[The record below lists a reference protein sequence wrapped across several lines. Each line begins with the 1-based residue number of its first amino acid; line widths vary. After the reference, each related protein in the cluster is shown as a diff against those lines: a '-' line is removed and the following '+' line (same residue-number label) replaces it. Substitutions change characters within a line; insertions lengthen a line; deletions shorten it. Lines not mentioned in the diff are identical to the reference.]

1 MNYKILKYALGAIA
15 SVMAFSSVSWADDTD
30 IFTINPN
37 VTSQRPNILIMV
49 DNAANWSTRYAYEK
63 AALVSTFNS
72 LDSRFNVGVA
82 YFSNSNN
89 KENTAVPNSN
99 ITSGAV
105 IAAAVRQMND
115 TNRPLYAAFVNELNG
130 ANGSGGDGGSNS
142 FPALS
147 LAEAYKYFSGST
159 QYAGAG
165 YSNRDYPNNPFVT
178 STGNSIKS
186 IHALS
191 SGHAFSNATG
201 TLYNSPIS
209 DACQKN
215 YVIYIANG
223 TADSN
228 ENNPAKSLLTAAGGN
243 TATIPLTPSN
253 QESNWADEW
262 ARFLANNDINS
273 TYPGEQNII
282 TYTLEIAPGTNAPDI
297 AMTKLLQSMATQGKG
312 KYFSSDG
319 NTAAIV
325 EALNNIFD
333 EIQAKNTVF
342 ASSTLPVS
350 VNVRGTYLNQVYMGV
365 FRPDGY
371 GNPRWVGNLKE
382 YKLGLDG
389 TGTQLVLQDKNGLS
403 AANTSEGFISPI
415 VTSFWTTSSSFW
427 DTSYY
432 DTMVDSSGGA
442 SDAPDGDL
450 VEKGGVAQKL
460 RAAYATNQS
469 TRALYTCSGTCTGGS
484 SLSGSLFDTSN
495 SNLTD
500 AVFGISGPQS
510 ATLSRTANASTDY
523 EVTAAVSNHGYSTG
537 DAITI
542 AGATQSAY
550 NGTFPITVVDANT
563 FKYTITVSPTTPA
576 TGTPKA
582 TIPGAAITVTSISY
596 NGTTATATAAGHTFV
611 AGDVI
616 SLSGTP
622 YSAYNTSFTI
632 SSVVAGTSFSF
643 PVTQQPVTGGGGI
656 VTIGATTYGIDTA
669 ASSGITRTGTTVV
682 VKTTSNLPTSATSA
696 TITGAS
702 PSEYNGTWSVTVANN
717 KKTLSFTLPS
727 SSITPPTTTTG
738 TFSAAKA
745 TGTSVTLLSL
755 SRVGTTVTADT
766 GTTNLG
772 LSVGNQISISNAT
785 ESEYNGTYSVT
796 AVDNT
801 DTSHRKFTYTI
812 VTTPASPATTT
823 GTITASSG
831 AVNKTSLIAWVRGQN
846 VLMDDNPNGLSS
858 SVRGYLHGDVVHS
871 RPLVVNYNRNGLD
884 NGTDIVV
891 FYGANDGILHAVK
904 GGKDDTD
911 GTELWGFIPTE
922 FMPQLKRL
930 YQNSPVISSLSKKPY
945 FFDGPIGIYMDDH
958 NNDKKLDTTVDAS
971 DKVYLY
977 LTARRGA
984 RLIYALDVSDP
995 ANPKLLWK
1003 KTNSSTDYSELGY
1016 TWSEPKVGKI
1026 RGYTNPVLIFGA
1038 GYDPTAEDASTQ
1050 GTATMGRGLFIVDAF
1065 TGAVVKTF
1073 GPADGLTFPV
1083 PGDVVALNSNFDPD
1097 NYLDRVYFADTG
1109 GRVWRLN
1116 IGFSS
1121 SATTWDLHRVAT
1133 VGGGGRKFLFS
1144 PDVIYNTTYDAV
1156 LIGSGD
1162 REHPLDTTATNRFY
1176 MFKDSKTGTPPDPD
1190 NEGDG
1195 IEEADLCDVTDY
1207 YTSSASVNTCLA
1219 SNAKYGWYYTLDP
1232 AEKVVGSATSQNQ
1245 TVFFGTNVPSSV
1257 INQAGYCGSDLG
1269 EGRIYALDARNG
1281 RSTIDLSG
1289 NGVLGAEDAYT
1300 VYPGGGLP
1308 PSPTPVTVQL
1318 NDGQPCEGENCPCTG
1333 ENCTKEG
1340 TCFGPTCLV
1349 PPSLEYNQR
1358 YRSFW
1363 YFEGEN

>member
-30 IFTINPN
+30 IFTLNPN
-37 VTSQRPNILIMV
+37 VSSQRPNVLLIV
-49 DNAANWSTRYAYEK
+49 DNTANWNTPFVAEK
-63 AALVSTFNS
+63 AALVSTFNG
-72 LDSRFNVGVA
+72 LNDQFNVGIMMMVETG
-82 YFSNSNN
+82 N
-89 KENTAVPNSN
+89 PNDNVDGSY
-99 ITSGAV
+99 V
-105 IAAAVRQMND
+105 RAAIRQMTA
-115 TNRPLYAAFVNELNG
+115 TNRSLYATLVNSLDQL
-130 ANGSGGDGGSNS
+130 GDKGNNATYG
-142 FPALS
+142 LTM
-147 LAEAYKYFSGST
+147 AEAYRYFAGTTSVSGF
-159 QYAGAG
+159 GKVK
-165 YSNRDYPNNPFVT
+165 RDYGGNNASGFAAASASQAVWSQP
-178 STGNSIKS
+178 GN
-186 IHALS
+186 
-191 SGHAFSNATG
+191 AFQNAGDQT
-201 TLYNSPIS
+201 YESPIS
-209 DACQKN
+209 DSCGKN
-215 YVIYIANG
+215 FIIFISNG
-223 TADSN
+223 FAGDNGSATSS
-228 ENNPAKSLLTAAGGN
+228 AKAALAALGGN
-243 TATIPLTPSN
+243 TAAIALSPNGS
-253 QESNWADEW
+253 ESNIADEW
-262 ARFLANNDINS
+262 ARFLANNDVNS
-273 TYPGEQNII
+273 SFAGSQTVV
-282 TYTLEIAPGTNAPDI
+282 TYTVDVLPKTTGQGPGHTA
-297 AMTKLLQSMATQGKG
+297 LLKSMATQGKG
-312 KYFSSDG
+312 KYFATDG
-319 NTAAIV
+319 TTAAIV

-371 GNPRWVGNLKE
+371 GSPRWVGNLKE

-415 VTSFWTTSSSFW
+415 ATSFWTTGSSFW
-427 DTSYY
+427 NTSYY
-432 DTMVDSSGGA
+432 DTMVDSPGGA

-450 VEKGGVAQKL
+450 VEKGGAAQKL
-460 RAAYATNQS
+460 RSTYATDQS
-469 TRALYTCSGTCTGGS
+469 ARSLYTCTGSCTSGS
-484 SLSGSLFDTSN
+484 SLSSTVFKTSN
-495 SNLTD
+495 SDLTD

-510 ATLSRTANASTDY
+510 ATLTRTVNSATDY
-523 EVTAAVSNHGYSTG
+523 EVTASVSNHGYFTG
-537 DAITI
+537 DSITI
-542 AGATQSAY
+542 AGAAQAAY
-550 NGTFPITVVDANT
+550 NGTFPITVIDANT
-563 FKYTITVSPTTPA
+563 FKYTITVSPSSPA
-576 TGTPKA
+576 TGAPTA
-582 TIPGAAITVTSISY
+582 TIPGAAIAVTSIAY

-643 PVTQQPVTGGGGI
+643 PVTQQPTTPGGGG
-656 VTIGATTYGIDTA
+656 TATAGGTTKNIETSTA
-669 ASSGITRTGTTVV
+669 NPSPGITRSGNTVTVRTTANHGFGSTGATVSV
-682 VKTTSNLPTSATSA
+682 TIAGATPSDYNGTWTA
-696 TITGAS
+696 TITGNKAFTFTITPTP
-702 PSEYNGTWSVTVANN
+702 PSSTITG
-717 KKTLSFTLPS
+717 SFT
-727 SSITPPTTTTG
+727 
-738 TFSAAKA
+738 AAKA
-745 TGTSVTLLSL
+745 TGTSAALLSL
-755 SRVGTTVTADT
+755 TRIGTTVTADT

-772 LSVGNQISISNAT
+772 LSVGSQVSIANAT
-785 ESEYNGTYSVT
+785 ESGYNGTYSVT

-812 VTTPASPATTT
+812 ATTPASPAT

-831 AVNKTSLIAWVRGQN
+831 AVSKASLIAWVRGQN
-846 VLMDDNPNGLSS
+846 VLMDDNPSGSS
-858 SVRGYLHGDVVHS
+858 TDVRGYLHGDVVHS

-958 NNDKKLDTTVDAS
+958 NNDKKLDTAVDAS

-995 ANPKLLWK
+995 TNPKLLWK